1 MAGQERPA
9 RAASPLALCRRP
21 LVLRSCASELPKNAP
36 CGTRF
41 QPERV
46 RARLLRRT
54 LAPAVGYNA
63 AVRACSL
70 PQDRDSSRFP
80 LSLSDDRLYT
90 RVSSRVCRHARE
102 SESCVSSS
110 LERRSGQRKGSGQ
123 VVSGAVHV
131 ADYYLI

>member
-80 LSLSDDRLYT
+80 LSLSLTTDSTLVSRLESVVT
-90 RVSSRVCRHARE
+90 HVRVSRVSPRLSSGGADRGRE
-102 SESCVSSS
+102 VD
-110 LERRSGQRKGSGQ
+110 K
-123 VVSGAVHV
+123 
-131 ADYYLI
+131 